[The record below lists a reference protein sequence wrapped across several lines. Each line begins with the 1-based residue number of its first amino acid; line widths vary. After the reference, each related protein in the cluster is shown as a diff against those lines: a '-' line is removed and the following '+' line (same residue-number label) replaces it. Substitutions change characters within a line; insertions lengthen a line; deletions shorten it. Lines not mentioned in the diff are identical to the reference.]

1 MVRLPAVRDGLGL
14 VAGMIRRPAYAK
26 PAAGLKERAVQ
37 RSIITICELMHIT
50 AVHVPNGAMLAGDRI
65 ARAKQMAVLKAD
77 GLRPGFP
84 DLLLIDELGRERA
97 GFLEVKRE
105 RGGIASEVQIGWGE
119 RLEGWG
125 FRYALIDRAED
136 LPDII
141 KEWGWR

>member
-1 MVRLPAVRDGLGL
+1 MRPGMGV
-14 VAGMIRRPAYAK
+14 VAAMIRRPRYVK
-26 PAAGLKERAVQ
+26 PPAGLKERAVQ

-50 AVHVPNGAMLAGDRI
+50 AVHVPNGAMLAGGKI

-84 DLLLIDELGRERA
+84 DLLLIDEMGRERV

-105 RGGIASEVQIGWGE
+105 RGGIASDLQIHWGE

-125 FRYALIDRAED
+125 FRFAIIDRAED